1 MEFERFV
8 LERWYTVVFGLVPFQ
23 IAVIVVGLLCSNH
36 ITYRFGKGMMP
47 KAYRLS
53 MNSMAVI
60 MDNYASQ
67 LAEQYGEDVASEVLA
82 RSRSNVHLDG
92 VPARPYA
99 SGTQMHPS
107 PFDSKHDLPQ
117 RVS

>member
-1 MEFERFV
+1 MDFERLV

-53 MNSMAVI
+53 MGSMAVI
-60 MDNYASQ
+60 MDNYA
-67 LAEQYGEDVASEVLA
+67 
-82 RSRSNVHLDG
+82 R
-92 VPARPYA
+92 YA
-99 SGTQMHPS
+99 LFHTSHCSTANIYQPIG
-107 PFDSKHDLPQ
+107 
-117 RVS
+117 

>member
-60 MDNYASQ
+60 MDNYARYI
-67 LAEQYGEDVASEVLA
+67 LAPFLRELFGLANVYQSIGGTVWRRRGQRSTRPLALKCAS
-82 RSRSNVHLDG
+82 
-92 VPARPYA
+92 
-99 SGTQMHPS
+99 
-107 PFDSKHDLPQ
+107 
-117 RVS
+117 